1 MTQSKKKKKPRQRAP
16 KRWRVFMFAVT
27 GLAIAV
33 LSVSLFMGKK
43 NDRPDLAAVKIKQAP
58 RTLEGSTVGGV
69 GTPEYNQMLDNI
81 NEQEAETALKS
92 GRSCLPTPTGQG
104 AIVTPIA
111 QTSEPSPKPEERRSA
126 QMTTSALRPV
136 SQTRRTSRETHDEY
150 KEVLADLIDSMRKDM
165 ARQRQQVS
173 HVVFQTKEKAKEHEA
188 PSQVASSHAK
198 NDEVITNLNLKPGAA
213 YYAINLLTVNSDIQG
228 SPVLVEVPTGPLK
241 GSRFIGKFEHQN
253 EHLLLSFQ
261 ELVLEA
267 GDVVSV
273 QAYAIDPSTAS
284 TGLAS
289 DVDHHWLERYA
300 LPFIADLVSGVGHAV
315 AQSGA
320 TTSSYMGT
328 GGVSEVETHREYTA
342 QDEAKIAA
350 GKASERLSNQLMRN
364 ANRPVTVT
372 LEQGQPIGIVII
384 DVKQNTGM

>member
-1 MTQSKKKKKPRQRAP
+1 MAQTKKKKKPRQRAP
-16 KRWRVFMFAVT
+16 KRWRVFMLAVS

-33 LSVSLFMGKK
+33 LFVSLFLGKK
-43 NDRPDLAAVKIKQAP
+43 TNDSDRTTVKIKQAP

-92 GRSCLPTPTGQG
+92 GRSSLPTPTGQG

-111 QTSEPSPKPEERRSA
+111 QTPKPTSKPEERRST
-126 QMTTSALRPV
+126 QMTTSALRPA
-136 SQTRRTSRETHDEY
+136 STTRRAETHDEY
-150 KEVLADLIDSMRKDM
+150 KEMLSELIESMRKDIKGNG
-165 ARQRQQVS
+165 RKVS
-173 HVVFQTKEKAKEHEA
+173 HVVFQAKENVQEHEV
-188 PSQVASSHAK
+188 PSHQTTEKQPHS
-198 NDEVITNLNLKPGAA
+198 DGTMNLNLKPGTA
-213 YYAINLLTVNSDIQG
+213 YYAVNLLTVNSDIQG
-228 SPVLVEVPTGPLK
+228 SPVLAEIPTGPLK
-241 GSRFIGKFEHQN
+241 GSRFIGKFEHRDKL
-253 EHLLLSFQ
+253 LLLSFQ

-267 GDVVSV
+267 GEVVPV
-273 QAYAIDPSTAS
+273 QAYAIDPDTAS

-384 DVKQNTGM
+384 DVKQKTGM